1 MSQKDPI
8 MIVKDSIMI
17 VDNDEDTASLFT
29 EVLRLYGYNTYGYT
43 NPLLALDTI
52 KDHHNEVVMVIA
64 DYSMRFMN
72 GCELGKRIQEIDNRI
87 KIILITAHL
96 HQSINNPLKFPVL
109 HKPIRLETLKNI
121 VYNIFEDI
129 NKAGYT

>member
-1 MSQKDPI
+1 MSQ
-8 MIVKDSIMI
+8 KDSIMI
-17 VDNDEDTASLFT
+17 VDTTNLFT

-43 NPLLALDTI
+43 DPLLALDTI
-52 KDHHNEVVMVIA
+52 KDRQDEVVMIIA

-87 KIILITAHL
+87 KIILITAHP
-96 HQSINNPLKFPVL
+96 HQSIDNPLKFPVL

-121 VYNIFEDI
+121 VYSIFEEI
-129 NKAGYT
+129 NKPGYT

>member
-1 MSQKDPI
+1 
-8 MIVKDSIMI
+8 MIVKDSIII
-17 VDNDEDTASLFT
+17 VDNDEDNASLFT

-52 KDHHNEVVMVIA
+52 KDYHNEVVMVIA

-87 KIILITAHL
+87 KIILI
-96 HQSINNPLKFPVL
+96 K
-109 HKPIRLETLKNI
+109 KN
-121 VYNIFEDI
+121 V
-129 NKAGYT
+129 NKKYA